1 MEKFGT
7 VEGDRVREGLAVAEE
22 QEAAGGS
29 VVAGGAGVSVEER
42 GKGDAVSAGDVGV
55 RLDQDG
61 DQVQT
66 QERIERRKPKRWLG
80 IW

>member
-22 QEAAGGS
+22 QEAGAG
-29 VVAGGAGVSVEER
+29 VAGGTGVSVEER
-42 GKGDAVSAGDVGV
+42 GKGDAVSVGDVGV

-61 DQVQT
+61 DQIQT